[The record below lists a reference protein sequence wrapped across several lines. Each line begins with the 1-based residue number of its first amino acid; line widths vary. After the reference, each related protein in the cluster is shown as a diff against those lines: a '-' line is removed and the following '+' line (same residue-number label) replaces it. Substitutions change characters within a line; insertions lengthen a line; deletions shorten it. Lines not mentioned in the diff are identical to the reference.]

1 MRHTHSHRRIKDS
14 TKGSIQSN
22 TLNNTQKLIP
32 PSTRNHSLKLYQ
44 GMTLIE
50 LMLGIAITTILIT
63 IALPSFNSF
72 IVQLRVDNEIS
83 RLARLLLIARSH
95 AISSENN
102 VIICPLIN
110 DGTCTVNWHEELS
123 VFVDSNANKQFDS
136 ANNELLIATKAPIS
150 SGDIL
155 KYATSRNKIT
165 YQATG
170 HLFGLSNGTLRYCPK
185 DYAEKS
191 RAIIVARSG
200 RFYATKDNNNDGHDQ
215 TRSNQTIDCD

>member
-1 MRHTHSHRRIKDS
+1 MRHTHSYPN
-14 TKGSIQSN
+14 TK
-22 TLNNTQKLIP
+22 NNTQKLIP
-32 PSTRNHSLKLYQ
+32 PSTRNHHLRLYQ
-44 GMTLIE
+44 GITLIE
-50 LMLGIAITTILIT
+50 LMLGIVITAILIT

-72 IVQLRVDNEIS
+72 IVQLRVDNQIS
-83 RLARLLLIARSH
+83 RLTRLLLIARSH

-102 VIICPLIN
+102 VIICPLTN
-110 DGTCTVNWHEELS
+110 DGTCTVNWHEELN
-123 VFVDSNANKQFDS
+123 VFVDSNANKKFDS
-136 ANNELLIATKAPIS
+136 VNNELLIATKSPIK

-155 KYATSRNKIT
+155 TYARNRKKIT

-170 HLFGLSNGTLRYCPK
+170 HLFGLSNGTFRYCPK
-185 DYAEKS
+185 GYVEKS